1 MNSQK
6 ILKNRGRYYV
16 SPELHA
22 RIQLELSLIE
32 KEVAILELLMKKS
45 RNAEMDSIDCRATAA
60 CLHSSYNG
68 YEKILIMIAK
78 DEGIVIKADHKWHKN
93 LLDLV
98 ASRYFSPSIADGLA
112 KLLGFRHFFR
122 HAYSFSLKWENME
135 PLIQILIENVQPDIK
150 DYFRKLP
157 I

>member
-1 MNSQK
+1 
-6 ILKNRGRYYV
+6 V

-32 KEVAILELLMKKS
+32 KEVEILELLMKKS

-68 YEKILIMIAK
+68 YEKIFIMLARN
-78 DEGIVIKADHKWHKN
+78 EGIVINADHKWHKN
-93 LLDLV
+93 LLDIIGSRFFSQSLV
-98 ASRYFSPSIADGLA
+98 EDLA

-135 PLIQILIENVQPDIK
+135 PLIQILIGNVHPKIK
-150 DYFRKLP
+150 DYFR
-157 I
+157 